1 MIYLEGQALLLMLC
15 QTFDLYLPFNV
26 MLLVQNTF
34 KMLQGAA
41 LVASCTHRHKTCFFF
56 AFSVLVNHITLIVDG
71 KNNDCR

>member
-34 KMLQGAA
+34 KKLHGCRVQLWLPHARTGI
-41 LVASCTHRHKTCFFF
+41 RF
-56 AFSVLVNHITLIVDG
+56 AYSLHFQYSLIILL
-71 KNNDCR
+71 